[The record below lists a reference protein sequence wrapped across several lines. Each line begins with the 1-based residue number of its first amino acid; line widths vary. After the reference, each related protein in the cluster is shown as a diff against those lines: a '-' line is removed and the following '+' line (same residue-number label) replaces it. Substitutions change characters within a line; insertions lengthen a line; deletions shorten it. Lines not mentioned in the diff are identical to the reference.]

1 MQDWPKN
8 KTKRSKTKGEDD
20 LIIASHKG
28 TKKSESKL
36 SPMDL
41 LIQEEQASMKLCR
54 PTDTKVTSMANK
66 KLLLRSSR
74 ANFNF
79 RFGQIEINE
88 DKLFINLGNMCLL
101 NKRIGQN
108 QQISGE
114 IGSIKM
120 SQGRHKGKVYC

>member
-74 ANFNF
+74 ANLNF
-79 RFGQIEINE
+79 KFGQIEINE
-88 DKLFINLGNMCLL
+88 DKQTC
-101 NKRIGQN
+101 
-108 QQISGE
+108 S
-114 IGSIKM
+114 
-120 SQGRHKGKVYC
+120 